1 MDAIDELT
9 QDCFNALNQLREVDA
24 VGSPETVHRRMAQ
37 LIDQIRERAPE
48 IGVPER
54 DAQDAGYAL
63 VALAD
68 EIAVSKP
75 EPLRSMWMS
84 RPLQYVY
91 FNENRAGEGFFRR
104 LQAIRGERKRRGVLR
119 VYYLC
124 LLFGFRGQYAIGG
137 GELELLKLIEELRRD
152 IEGDLEAPDD
162 LSPRAE
168 PPDKAITR
176 RRDRKLFLWISLGAL
191 AAAIGLFVGMRL
203 MLDKQVADT
212 VDVVEQ
218 GGD

>member
-37 LIDQIRERAPE
+37 LVDQIRERAPE

-137 GELELLKLIEELRRD
+137 GELELLKLVEELRRD

-168 PPDKAITR
+168 PPDQAITR